1 MFWINNIP
9 LKNVDTFILNEKLQ
23 TILNKITSLSSIL
36 IFDIEFQSHFN
47 ERYLLE
53 MGGILLVKQDNKWY
67 YYGNFHFNL
76 PPVKTL
82 SKLNV
87 IQSDY
92 INVSKQTQ
100 KKIENIEKQYLYH
113 KKLEQYKNDPIKFI
127 KYYNSIKNLPII
139 KKKIKIDLNK
149 DNFNKL
155 YKKVKDISFTLK
167 LKDIG
172 SENFYKIWKLYLEDK
187 YVKDRTIIPTKKW
200 LKSLYN
206 MLTNSLL
213 MVKGNM
219 DIIAINNLMKQYN
232 LPVLPKTI
240 LVYDIAFF
248 NDIFR
253 KMCNNAQLENTYHC
267 IIEKNLLDH
276 ELNKDFKKIFKSLV
290 LNDKKLIAH
299 NPLVD
304 SFYTLIVGLTMYNN
318 DNNNIQ

>member
-36 IFDIEFQSHFN
+36 IFDIEFQSNFN

-318 DNNNIQ
+318 NNNNTQ